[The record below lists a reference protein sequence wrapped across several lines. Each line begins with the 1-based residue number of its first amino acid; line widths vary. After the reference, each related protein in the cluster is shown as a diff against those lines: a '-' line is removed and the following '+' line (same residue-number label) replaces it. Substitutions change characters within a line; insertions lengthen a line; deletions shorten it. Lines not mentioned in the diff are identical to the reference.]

1 MNEKEKLINILL
13 AIAILILIAL
23 NISLFIT
30 HNSHLSEEK
39 NVTATNN
46 IELDLNNRTPTTE
59 KQDEQN
65 RREKLAS
72 YTERQR
78 IQTYFGEYISFVES
92 QKYEKAYNLL
102 YDRFKENYFPT
113 LESFT
118 EYAKANY
125 SNEMSVKYNDIERE
139 GELYILKVNLINIAN
154 NQASNEAQVVIKES
168 DIDDFKISFEVNQ

>member
-39 NVTATNN
+39 NITATNN

-78 IQTYFGEYISFVES
+78 RQTYFGEYISFVES

-102 YDRFKENYFPT
+102 YDSFKENYFPT

-118 EYAKANY
+118 EYAKTNY

>member
-78 IQTYFGEYISFVES
+78 IQTYFGEYI
-92 QKYEKAYNLL
+92 
-102 YDRFKENYFPT
+102 
-113 LESFT
+113 
-118 EYAKANY
+118 
-125 SNEMSVKYNDIERE
+125 
-139 GELYILKVNLINIAN
+139 
-154 NQASNEAQVVIKES
+154 
-168 DIDDFKISFEVNQ
+168 